1 MSLSLSDF
9 FILASVLQGLFVGLA
24 ILCAPF
30 FKSKTNNYLAGFIL
44 LLSAITFMGWQE
56 LDAFWP
62 DYIWSLMWEFLLP
75 VFLFQ
80 YFLRVLEHPYLK
92 AKWLPWL
99 YAPFVIIL
107 AFDLVFDFDFSFDVY
122 KLPFEEEHPI
132 YVFYDALLDS
142 LSLWWN
148 IFMIGW
154 AFIIARSD
162 ERANPEKKR
171 WLIRFGTVMMSVLV
185 VWFLSDY
192 VQARTG
198 IEDPFSAVWLA
209 ISLMVWWV
217 AYAGVYQ
224 LRILDE
230 REEIHA
236 LMVGRSIKSE
246 PVLIT
251 ESKTTDNGYTVQLK
265 CLMEEEH
272 LYRNPDL
279 GRQMVAEHLGIS
291 EGYVS
296 QVMQEN
302 VGEGFVEFVNGHRIM
317 AAKRMLSDPD
327 FAPYSLE
334 AIGREAGF
342 KSRSS
347 FYDSFKKA
355 TGQTPGTYR
364 KRGENVLI

>member
-1 MSLSLSDF
+1 
-9 FILASVLQGLFVGLA
+9 
-24 ILCAPF
+24 
-30 FKSKTNNYLAGFIL
+30 
-44 LLSAITFMGWQE
+44 
-56 LDAFWP
+56 
-62 DYIWSLMWEFLLP
+62 
-75 VFLFQ
+75 
-80 YFLRVLEHPYLK
+80 
-92 AKWLPWL
+92 
-99 YAPFVIIL
+99 
-107 AFDLVFDFDFSFDVY
+107 
-122 KLPFEEEHPI
+122 
-132 YVFYDALLDS
+132 
-142 LSLWWN
+142 
-148 IFMIGW
+148 
-154 AFIIARSD
+154 
-162 ERANPEKKR
+162 
-171 WLIRFGTVMMSVLV
+171 
-185 VWFLSDY
+185 
-192 VQARTG
+192 
-198 IEDPFSAVWLA
+198 
-209 ISLMVWWV
+209 LMVWWV

-236 LMVGRSIKSE
+236 LMLGRSTKLE

-251 ESKTTDNGYTVQLK
+251 EPKTTDNGYTVQLK
-265 CLMEEEH
+265 RLMEEEH

-364 KRGENVLI
+364 KRGKNVLI